1 MKLGLA
7 LGAVLL
13 AVPGLVSCGGDDDGS
28 GADGSDRTVVSVDDF
43 CAAAEKF
50 ESTFNETDTTNF
62 PEGADLLKEAA
73 QELKDL
79 GTPED
84 IPDDAREGLALTL
97 DKLIALPDDAEESDL
112 LDVLDF
118 TEDERAKSMAFEDY
132 LDGTCPYREGTDG

>member
-1 MKLGLA
+1 MRLGLA
-7 LGAVLL
+7 LGGLLL
-13 AVPGLVSCGGDDDGS
+13 AVPGLVSCGGDDDDS
-28 GADGSDRTVVSVDDF
+28 GADQPDRSGVSVDDF

-50 ESTFNETDTTNF
+50 ENSFTETDTTNL
-62 PEGADLLKEAA
+62 PAGVEVLKDAA
-73 QELKDL
+73 QELKDV

-118 TEDERAKSMAFEDY
+118 SQDETAKSMAFEDY
-132 LDGTCPYREGTDG
+132 LNDTCPYRDGTDG

>member
-7 LGAVLL
+7 LGGVLL
-13 AVPGLVSCGGDDDGS
+13 AVPGLVSCGGDDDDS
-28 GADGSDRTVVSVDDF
+28 GADESDRTVVSVDDF

-50 ESTFNETDTTNF
+50 ENTFTETNTTNL
-62 PEGADLLKEAA
+62 PEGAEVLKDAA
-73 QELKDL
+73 RELKDV

-84 IPDDAREGLALTL
+84 IPDDAGEGLALTL
-97 DKLIALPDDAEESDL
+97 DKVIALPDDVEESDL

-132 LDGTCPYREGTDG
+132 LDKTCPYREGTDG